1 MVLGSWLTDAP
12 QARRAQRLWGESQL
26 GFQRGPWRCV
36 LLVKLL
42 DLSVLSF
49 RPFIAW
55 SQVPREDGAQR
66 LPHASWFK
74 ASPWGGGVLVLF
86 SGEIL
91 LCASVSSSLWGDSVA
106 WWLGTRALG
115 SENLRP

>member
-74 ASPWGGGVLVLF
+74 ASPWGGGGAGFIFWGNPSLRLSF
-86 SGEIL
+86 L
-91 LCASVSSSLWGDSVA
+91 LSLG
-106 WWLGTRALG
+106 
-115 SENLRP
+115 